1 MLQNLGLLGWLQGN
15 PTEAVEHLNESRRV
29 FEQCERTSVTVAYA
43 PMPRRD
49 LGLVARSRGDY
60 AEAAEYFRESV
71 IQARLGV
78 DHIVHGYNL
87 ARGLCHLGRT
97 LFLQGDVAQAKQ
109 SFSEALGVMQAE
121 RLAGHTLAD
130 CLDWLATVA
139 DTDGRPREAA
149 VLFGAAEAQW
159 RATGAVRYAP
169 EPAAYAGELARVQE
183 ELAAA
188 EFAAAWAEG
197 HAMSREQA
205 IKYALEIC
213 RG

>member
-1 MLQNLGLLGWLQGN
+1 MHRCRC
-15 PTEAVEHLNESRRV
+15 AA
-29 FEQCERTSVTVAYA
+29 SVWSPA
-43 PMPRRD
+43 
-49 LGLVARSRGDY
+49 LVATTRRQRS
-60 AEAAEYFRESV
+60 YFRESV
-71 IQARLGV
+71 IQARLGG

-109 SFSEALGVMQAE
+109 LFSEALGVMQAE

-130 CLDWLATVA
+130 CLDWLAAVA

-159 RATGAVRYAP
+159 QATGAVRYAP
-169 EPAAYAGELARVQE
+169 ERAAYAAELARVQE
-183 ELAAA
+183 QLAAA

-205 IKYALEIC
+205 INYALEVC

>member
-1 MLQNLGLLGWLQGN
+1 MHRCRCATSVWPPALKAA
-15 PTEAVEHLNESRRV
+15 TRRRR
-29 FEQCERTSVTVAYA
+29 RTS
-43 PMPRRD
+43 D
-49 LGLVARSRGDY
+49 
-60 AEAAEYFRESV
+60 ESV
-71 IQARLGV
+71 IQARLGS

-109 SFSEALGVMQAE
+109 LFSEALAVMQAE

-139 DTDGRPREAA
+139 DTDGCPRDAA

-169 EPAAYAGELARVQE
+169 EQAVYAAELA
-183 ELAAA
+183 
-188 EFAAAWAEG
+188 
-197 HAMSREQA
+197 
-205 IKYALEIC
+205 
-213 RG
+213 

>member
-1 MLQNLGLLGWLQGN
+1 MG
-15 PTEAVEHLNESRRV
+15 S
-29 FEQCERTSVTVAYA
+29 
-43 PMPRRD
+43 
-49 LGLVARSRGDY
+49 
-60 AEAAEYFRESV
+60 
-71 IQARLGV
+71 

-109 SFSEALGVMQAE
+109 LFSEALGVMQAE

-130 CLDWLATVA
+130 CLDWLATLA
-139 DTDGRPREAA
+139 DSDGGPREAA
-149 VLFGAAEAQW
+149 VFFGAAEAQW
-159 RATGAVRYAP
+159 HATGAVRYAP